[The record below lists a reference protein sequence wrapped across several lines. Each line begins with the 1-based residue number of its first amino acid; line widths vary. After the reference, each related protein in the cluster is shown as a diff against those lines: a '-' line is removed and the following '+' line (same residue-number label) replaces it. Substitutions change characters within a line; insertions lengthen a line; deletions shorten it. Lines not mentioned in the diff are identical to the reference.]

1 MDFGSLERPPAP
13 APGFQAR
20 VSTRMAFFIAGFGM
34 AAWAPLVPYAKARL
48 DIGAGTL
55 GLLLL
60 CVGGGLLSTAPYA
73 GLLAA
78 RFGCRR
84 MIWIACAGVCFCLPL
99 LAAAMTPPL
108 LALGLL
114 IFGASLSL
122 LDIAMNIQAVIVE
135 QAAARPLMSGF
146 HGLFSAGGMAGAAGV
161 SLLLWAGLAPLPAM
175 GCVIAIIFG
184 LMAVSG
190 RHLLPY
196 GSTGAAPAFVWPRG
210 IVLFIGML
218 CFILFLTEGAM
229 LDWSAVFLAAVRHV
243 EPSRSGLGYAVFSVA
258 MTSGRLTGDHLVRRA
273 GARLVLM
280 AGPLCAALGL
290 VLAVAVPSALAS
302 FLCFGLIGLG
312 AANAVPVL
320 YSILGRQTAMPANLA
335 VSAVATLGYTGILA
349 GPAAIGFIA
358 HATSLSA
365 AFLALASML
374 LVVAAS
380 ARIVV

>member
-1 MDFGSLERPPAP
+1 MEFGLIERRP
-13 APGFQAR
+13 APGAR
-20 VSTRMAFFIAGFGM
+20 QRHSTRVAFFIAGFGM

-73 GLLAA
+73 GMLAA

-84 MIWIACAGVCFCLPL
+84 MIVIACIGTCLCLPL
-99 LAAAMTPPL
+99 LAAAPTPPL

-114 IFGASLSL
+114 VFGASLSL

-135 QAAARPLMSGF
+135 RAASKPLMSGF
-146 HGLFSAGGMAGAAGV
+146 HGLFSAGGIAGAAGM
-161 SLLLWAGLAPLPAM
+161 SLLLWAGLTPLPAVL
-175 GCVIAIIFG
+175 CVIAVILG
-184 LMAVSG
+184 LTALSG

-196 GSTGAAPAFVWPRG
+196 GSTGAPPAFVLPRG
-210 IVLFIGML
+210 IVLFIGLL
-218 CFILFLTEGAM
+218 CFILFLVEGAM
-229 LDWSAVFLAAVRHV
+229 LDWSAVFLATARHV
-243 EPSRSGLGYAVFSVA
+243 LPDRSGLGYAVFSVT
-258 MTSGRLTGDHLVRRA
+258 MTFGRLTGDRLVRRA

-290 VLAVAVPSALAS
+290 VLAVAAPLAS
-302 FLCFGLIGLG
+302 VSFASFGLIGLG

-320 YSILGRQTAMPANLA
+320 YSALGRQRAMPENLA

-358 HATSLSA
+358 HASSLSD
-365 AFLALASML
+365 AFLVLAAML
-374 LVVAAS
+374 LIVAGS
-380 ARIVV
+380 ARIVA